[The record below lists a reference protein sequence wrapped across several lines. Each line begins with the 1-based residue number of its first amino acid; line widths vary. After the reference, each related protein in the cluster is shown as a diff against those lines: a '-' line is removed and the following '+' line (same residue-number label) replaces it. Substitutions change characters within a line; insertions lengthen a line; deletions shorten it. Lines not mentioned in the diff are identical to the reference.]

1 MSKKKEE
8 GAISLLK
15 KDHRKV
21 EKALA
26 DFEELSAQPSKKKRE
41 LADEICAD
49 LLKHMTIE
57 EEIFYPAVRDNVKGA
72 GDVVKEGIVE
82 HASAKKLIE
91 EIQSMEGDEEF
102 FDTKVKVLGEQ
113 IQHHV
118 KEEEGEMFPTV
129 EKSSLDLVALG
140 KQMEERKAQL

>member
-1 MSKKKEE
+1 MSKQKKED
-8 GAISLLK
+8 AISLLK

-21 EKALA
+21 EKALS
-26 DFEELSAQPSKKKRE
+26 DFEELSSRPSKKKRE
-41 LADEICAD
+41 LSDEICAD

-72 GDVVKEGIVE
+72 ENVVKEGIIE
-82 HASAKKLIE
+82 HESAKKLIK

-118 KEEEGEMFPTV
+118 KEEESEMFPTV

-140 KQMEERKAQL
+140 EQMEERKAQL